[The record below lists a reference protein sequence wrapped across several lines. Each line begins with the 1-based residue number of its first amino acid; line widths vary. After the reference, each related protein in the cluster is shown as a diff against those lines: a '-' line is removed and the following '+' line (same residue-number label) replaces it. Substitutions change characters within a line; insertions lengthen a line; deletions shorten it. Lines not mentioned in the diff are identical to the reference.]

1 MDRRRFLNRF
11 TRGSASLAVL
21 EPRLHA
27 LRGDQE
33 AFWAEVRSAFFIP
46 EDRIYLNVGT
56 LGPQPDTV
64 VAAVAQH
71 ARRVAATFPPQTDW
85 DALKGQVAEL
95 LGGDPEGYV
104 FPRNTTEGM
113 SFVANGLDLGRGD
126 EILTTGHEHIGG
138 VSCWELIAERRNAR
152 LIRVPLPERPTDR
165 EDWVRLF
172 ADRITP
178 RTKVLSVSHVTFT
191 NGVVLPVRDL
201 AATARAQGIT
211 MVVDGA
217 HPPGLME
224 VDMGH
229 IAADFYASSPHKW
242 LLAPQGTGLLYVAP
256 EWRDRIWPSVASGG
270 WDDMTLGAHRLNH
283 MGTMDESRLAGLSA
297 AIRFH
302 QVLGTETVAA
312 RIRELRRR
320 LLQHLL
326 EIPGVQLRSPLGDPF
341 AAGMVSF
348 TLEGVPSL
356 DLQRQLAETARIRTR
371 VVSEYDLGW
380 MRISPHVYNSEAE
393 IDRVAELV
401 ASAA

>member
-1 MDRRRFLNRF
+1 MDRRRFFSRL
-11 TRGSASLAVL
+11 TRSSAALSVL

-27 LRGDQE
+27 LRGDQV
-33 AFWAEVRSAFFIP
+33 AFWGEVRAAFFIP

-64 VAAVAQH
+64 VAAVAEH
-71 ARRVAATFPPQTDW
+71 TRRVAATFPPRMDW
-85 DALKGQVAEL
+85 DALKAQVAGL

-104 FPRNTTEGM
+104 FPRNTTEAM

-138 VSCWELIAERRNAR
+138 VSCWEMIAERRRAN
-152 LIRVPLPERPTDR
+152 LIRVEVPQRPTDR

-172 ADRITP
+172 ANRITS
-178 RTKVLSVSHVTFT
+178 RTRVISVSHVTFT
-191 NGVVLPVRDL
+191 NGTVLPVRDL

-217 HPPGLME
+217 HPPGLMP
-224 VDMGH
+224 VDMEH
-229 IAADFYASSPHKW
+229 IGADFYASSPHKW
-242 LLAPQGTGLLYVAP
+242 LLAPQGTGLLYIAP
-256 EWRDRIWPSVASGG
+256 EWRERLWPSVASGG
-270 WDDMTLGAHRLNH
+270 WDDLTLGAHRLNH
-283 MGTMDESRLAGLSA
+283 LGTMDESRLAGLSA

-302 QVLGTETVAA
+302 QVLGTATVAG

-326 EIPGVQLRSPLGDPF
+326 EIPGVQLKSPLGDPF

-348 TLEGVPSL
+348 TKEGEPAL
-356 DLQRQLAETARIRTR
+356 DLQRRLAEEARIRTR
-371 VVSEYDLGW
+371 VISEYGFGW

-393 IDRVAELV
+393 IDRLAELV
-401 ASAA
+401 AVA

>member
-11 TRGSASLAVL
+11 TRSSASLAVL
-21 EPRLHA
+21 EPRLRA
-27 LRGDQE
+27 RRADAP
-33 AFWAEVRSAFFIP
+33 AFWDEVRSAFFIP
-46 EDRIYLNVGT
+46 EDRIYFNVGT

-64 VAAVAQH
+64 VAAVAEH
-71 ARRVAATFPPQTDW
+71 TRRVASTYPPRTDW
-85 DALKGQVAEL
+85 EALKTRVSQL

-104 FPRNTTEGM
+104 FPRNTTEAM

-126 EILTTGHEHIGG
+126 EILTTAHEHIGG
-138 VSCWELIAERRNAR
+138 VSCWEVIAERHRAS
-152 LIRVPLPERPTDR
+152 LIRVALPERPTDR

-172 ADRITP
+172 ADQITP
-178 RTKVLSVSHVTFT
+178 RTRVISVSHVTFT

-201 AATARAQGIT
+201 AATARTQGIT

-217 HPPGLME
+217 HPPGLMP
-224 VDMGH
+224 VDLDQVG
-229 IAADFYASSPHKW
+229 ADFYASSPHKW
-242 LLAPQGTGLLYVAP
+242 LLAPQGTGLLYVGP
-256 EWRDRIWPSVASGG
+256 EWRERLWPSVASGG
-270 WDDMTLGAHRLNH
+270 WNDLTLGAHRLNH
-283 MGTMDESRLAGLSA
+283 MGTMDESRLAGLEA

-302 QVLGTETVAA
+302 NVLGTETVAA

-348 TLEGVPSL
+348 TVEGVPAL
-356 DLQRQLAETARIRTR
+356 DLQQRLAEEGRIRTR
-371 VVSEYDLGW
+371 VISEYDLGW

-393 IDRVAELV
+393 IDRLAELV
-401 ASAA
+401 AAAV